1 MTINALF
8 FDDQAIYEINQDEGS
23 FNLNTQIRRI
33 IYSTIISTF
42 ISVIVEKIALTHK
55 DIIKLRFY
63 KAIKGAKDN
72 ISPLIQ
78 RLKIKIIFFFGIIIF
93 FDIIFLY
100 YISAFCAIYS
110 LIQIHLVSDS
120 LMSFLLTL
128 SYSLILSMIV
138 SIMRITSLKRE
149 TKPRFVLYIT
159 SWILSLI

>member
-33 IYSTIISTF
+33 IYSTIISTI